1 MKRNRIFPFRIGTT
15 SYIVQ
20 DDLVANARFL
30 ADKVDDMQLVL
41 FDIENGPSNI
51 PAPQVI
57 TELGQ
62 IGAHHGLTYSIHLLE
77 DVQWGNSGDHSS
89 LRSARR
95 LFDLFRPLQPSLYVL
110 HLDGRTVRDINTP
123 PSELERWQA
132 RCVLALNQLGEWLGD
147 KTLLAVEN
155 LEHYPPELVTP
166 VVEQAGVSRCLD
178 VGHLWLDGID
188 PLPHLRSALPRTRIV
203 HLHGLKDGQ
212 DHQSIRHMPP
222 RQLTLILDC
231 LWQNEYRGILTLEIF
246 EQADFDSSMV
256 ALTKF
261 ADTGR

>member
-1 MKRNRIFPFRIGTT
+1 MKRNSIFPFRIGTT

-51 PAPQVI
+51 PSSQVI

-62 IGAHHGLTYSIHLLE
+62 IGAQHGLTYSIHLLE
-77 DVQWGNSGDHSS
+77 DVQWGDSGDHSS

-95 LFDLFRPLQPSLYVL
+95 LFDLFRSLQPSLYVL
-110 HLDGRTVRDINTP
+110 HLDGRTVRDADTP
-123 PSELERWQA
+123 PSTLERWQEE
-132 RCVLALNQLGEWLGD
+132 CVLALDRLGEWMGD
-147 KTLLAVEN
+147 RTLLAVEN
-155 LEHYPPELVTP
+155 LEHYPAELVTP

-188 PLPHLRSALPRTRIV
+188 ALPHLCSALPRTRIV

-212 DHQSIRHMPP
+212 DHQSIRHMQP
-222 RQLTLILDC
+222 RQLTPILDC
-231 LWQNEYRGILTLEIF
+231 LRQNEYRGIVTLEIF
-246 EQADFDSSMV
+246 ERADFDSSI
-256 ALTKF
+256 ATLLT
-261 ADTGR
+261 